1 MRYKYQALDQQGQSL
16 SGFIEADNPKQAG
29 RLLRQRKL
37 TLTQLDAGHS
47 APDAVKGKAKAK
59 AAEVLTALHELT
71 TLLESGVSL
80 IDAIESMGEGKHHPQ
95 LQKVFTQMATE
106 LRQGTAFSQC
116 LEKSELSLPWYLLQ
130 LVSAGELT
138 GQVAKALRDGVEQME
153 YDQRT
158 RGELRNAMIY
168 PLILIISGIAA
179 VMLIFVLVVPRF
191 AGMLKNQ
198 GDKLPWLA
206 QVVLETGMFVN
217 QHITLLLIGLGAVV
231 FLWLGAWQQVAF
243 RAKVQSI
250 LLEIPLL
257 GDWLLESEIGRW
269 AAMMATLLGNKV
281 ELLQALELSGK
292 GIQFQQLA
300 ARFSQVSHA
309 VRAGTP
315 LSQALQDNHAM
326 TATGHNLI
334 RAGEKAGKLP
344 QMLQSLARLYE
355 NSSQTRM
362 KRFLTLIE
370 PLAILLIGGVIGVI
384 IIGIILAITS
394 VNNINI

>member
-1 MRYKYQALDQQGQSL
+1 MRYRYQAQDQQGQSL
-16 SGFIEADNPKQAG
+16 TGFIEADNPKQAG
-29 RLLRQRKL
+29 RQLRQRQL
-37 TLTQLDAGHS
+37 TVIRLDAVNV
-47 APDAVKGKAKAK
+47 AQTAVKGKAKAE
-59 AAEVLTALHELT
+59 EVLTALHELT

-80 IDAIESMGEGKHHPQ
+80 IEAIESMAEGKHHPQ
-95 LQKVFTQMATE
+95 LQRVFTDMAAQ
-106 LRQGTAFSQC
+106 LRQGLAFSAC
-116 LEKSELSLPWYLLQ
+116 LQQSNLKLPWYLLQ
-130 LVSAGELT
+130 LVGAGELT
-138 GQVAKALRDGVEQME
+138 GQVAQALRDGVEQME
-153 YDQRT
+153 YEQRT

-168 PLILIISGIAA
+168 PLILIVSGIAA

-198 GDKLPWLA
+198 GDALPWLA
-206 QVVLETGMFVN
+206 QAVLSTGMFVN
-217 QHITLLLIGLGAVV
+217 QYIVFLLLGLGSLV
-231 FLWLGAWQQVAF
+231 FVGLTLWQQAGF
-243 RAKVQSI
+243 RAKVQAV
-250 LLEIPLL
+250 LLDLPLL

-269 AAMMATLLGNKV
+269 ASMMATLLANKV
-281 ELLQALELSGK
+281 ALLRALESSRQ

-344 QMLQSLARLYE
+344 QMLRSLARLYE
-355 NSSQTRM
+355 TSSHARM
-362 KRFLTLIE
+362 KQFLTLIE
-370 PLAILLIGGVIGVI
+370 PLAILLIGSVIGVI

-394 VNNINI
+394 VNNIDL